1 MSLHFSCGVTG
12 SVESIN
18 PEVKKN
24 LVEFKNSLEAK
35 PSVFAKSHENVTWLK
50 SSIGLLKMQEN
61 IYITGE
67 YDSPKNQS
75 YKTRTECDII

>member
-1 MSLHFSCGVTG
+1 MLPLKRFKSGKNVRLLVCRSSGTSFVSLHFSCGVTG

-35 PSVFAKSHENVTWLK
+35 PSKR
-50 SSIGLLKMQEN
+50 LLKC
-61 IYITGE
+61 I
-67 YDSPKNQS
+67 
-75 YKTRTECDII
+75 C